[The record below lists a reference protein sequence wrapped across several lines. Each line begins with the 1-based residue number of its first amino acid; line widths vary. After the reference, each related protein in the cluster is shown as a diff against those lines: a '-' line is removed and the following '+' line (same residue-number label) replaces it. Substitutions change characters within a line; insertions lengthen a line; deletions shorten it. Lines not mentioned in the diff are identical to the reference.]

1 MRIILILL
9 LFPFSLVAQD
19 DLRIIDGDTIYLN
32 GDKIRFSGI
41 DTPEINQM
49 CKKDEID
56 IPCGEIAKELLIKKI
71 GNTVPICILEDKDQ
85 YGRMLGEC
93 YIGEESLSSYLVR
106 EGFAFAYTRY
116 SKKFVEDEQF
126 AIKNK
131 SGMWSMDFIFPWDFR
146 KNKYKYK

>member
-9 LFPFSLVAQD
+9 LFPFSLIAQD
-19 DLRIIDGDTIYLN
+19 DLRIIDGDTIHLN

-56 IPCGEIAKELLIKKI
+56 IPCGEMAKELLIKKI

>member
-9 LFPFSLVAQD
+9 LFPFSLIAQD
-19 DLRIIDGDTIYLN
+19 DLRIIDGDTIHLN

-71 GNTVPICILEDKDQ
+71 GNAVPICILEDKDQ
-85 YGRMLGEC
+85 YGRILGEC